1 MNKGQKIHTIIS
13 PTISGLFIGIS
24 ILIIGILLIGLQ
36 HQVRNKNQEAETR
49 IVLESIAQS
58 FQYSIREV
66 NSIAL
71 LLSQV
76 VDEKSK
82 VVDFDET
89 ASTLMEKYNSV
100 NVLELI
106 RNGVVTHI
114 YPLQG
119 YENILGYDLYN
130 NERLKLE
137 LFKAANNNDIF
148 FSGPVQLIEGKL
160 GVIGLLPFNKNGEN
174 FDVSAVI
181 MYLET
186 LLSQSQ
192 IASFSDRYDFEFSR
206 LNLITGEEEFFIEKE
221 NSKNIEW
228 KQEQYVIIPEGDRKL
243 FAHLSSSTQLP
254 FYLIVQ
260 SLILLF
266 VSGLIGYLSF
276 KLFDKPIELENL
288 LQERGLELYE
298 SRNQFKKNS
307 ELLGSILASPK
318 NIIIYSLDL
327 DENYIAFNRNYEE
340 LVKKYFDLNVHI
352 GTSPL
357 DIYPSKMA
365 TALKENLD
373 RTLKGDSFNIEQEVI
388 DQNNQKTF
396 WENWYSPIQDKNG
409 AILGVTV
416 FSVDITKRINAER
429 EKTTLL
435 TEIHHRVKNN
445 LAIVSGLL
453 ELQKGEVEDQS
464 LTAIFDQ
471 SINRIIS
478 IALVHELMYN
488 NEDLSSID
496 VSVYLKKLI
505 PAVTATMQNKAQN
518 VQFVLKIDKHELNIN
533 EAIPLGLLLNE
544 LITNSFKYAFNGSD
558 GNLVDLAL
566 RSVDDKVYITYY
578 DNGKG
583 YPKWV
588 DFDHPKTLGLNLIHT
603 QLNQLGASY
612 TVDTENNFTLN
623 FDFTSRSRGS
633 HSNLSVINN

>member
-1 MNKGQKIHTIIS
+1 MTS
-13 PTISGLFIGIS
+13 
-24 ILIIGILLIGLQ
+24 
-36 HQVRNKNQEAETR
+36 
-49 IVLESIAQS
+49 
-58 FQYSIREV
+58 
-66 NSIAL
+66 
-71 LLSQV
+71 
-76 VDEKSK
+76 
-82 VVDFDET
+82 
-89 ASTLMEKYNSV
+89 
-100 NVLELI
+100 
-106 RNGVVTHI
+106 
-114 YPLQG
+114 
-119 YENILGYDLYN
+119 
-130 NERLKLE
+130 
-137 LFKAANNNDIF
+137 F

-160 GVIGLLPFNKNGEN
+160 GVIGLLPFNINGEN

-221 NSKNIEW
+221 NSKDIDW
-228 KQEQYVIIPEGDRKL
+228 KQEQYVIIPEGDWKL

-276 KLFDKPIELENL
+276 KLFEKPIELENL

-307 ELLGSILASPK
+307 ELLGSILASPQ

-340 LVKKYFDLNVHI
+340 LVRKYFDLNVQI
-352 GTSPL
+352 GISPL

-518 VQFVLKIDKHELNIN
+518 VQFVLKIDKYELNIN

-583 YPKWV
+583 YPEWV
-588 DFDHPKTLGLNLIHT
+588 DFDHPKTLGLNLIHA

>member
-1 MNKGQKIHTIIS
+1 LNKEQPIQRRVSSTL
-13 PTISGLFIGIS
+13 SGLLIGIS
-24 ILIIGILLIGLQ
+24 ILIIGIFLIGLQ
-36 HQVRNKNQEAETR
+36 YQVRIKSQEAETR
-49 IVLESIAQS
+49 IVLESIAQG

-76 VDEKSK
+76 VDENGN
-82 VVDFDET
+82 VTDFDET
-89 ASTLMEKYNSV
+89 ASTLMEKYKSV

-106 RNGVVTHI
+106 RSGVVTHV
-114 YPLQG
+114 YPLEG
-119 YENILGYDLYN
+119 YEDILGYDLYN
-130 NERLKLE
+130 NERIKLE

-148 FSGPVQLIEGKL
+148 FSGPVPLIEGKL
-160 GVIGLLPFNKNGEN
+160 GVIGLLPFNIDGED

-192 IASFSDRYDFEFSR
+192 IASFSDRYNFEFSR
-206 LNLITGEEEFFIEKE
+206 TNLITGKEEFFIGGGDSE
-221 NSKNIEW
+221 NIDWE
-228 KQEQYVIIPEGDRKL
+228 QEQYVIIPEGDWKL
-243 FAHLSSSTQLP
+243 FAHLSSSIPLP

-266 VSGLIGYLSF
+266 MSSLIGYLSF
-276 KLFDKPIELENL
+276 KLFEKPIELEML
-288 LQERGLELYE
+288 LQERGLELFE

-307 ELLGSILASPK
+307 ELLGSILASPQ

-340 LVKKYFDLNVHI
+340 LVKKYFDLNVQI
-352 GTSPL
+352 GISPL
-357 DIYPSKMA
+357 DLYPSNMSK
-365 TALKENLD
+365 ALKENLN

-388 DQNNQKTF
+388 DQNNQITF

-416 FSVDITKRINAER
+416 FSVDITKRVNAEK

-453 ELQKGEVEDQS
+453 ELQKGEVDDQR
-464 LTAIFDQ
+464 LKAIFDQ

-496 VSVYLKKLI
+496 VSIYLKKLI

-518 VQFVLKIDKHELNIN
+518 VQFELKIDKHELNIN

-544 LITNSFKYAFNGSD
+544 LITNSFKYAFNGSK

-566 RSVDDKVYITYY
+566 RSKENKVYITYY
-578 DNGKG
+578 DNGRG
-583 YPKWV
+583 YPEWV
-588 DFDHPKTLGLNLIHT
+588 DFNNPKTLGLNLIHA

-612 TVDTENNFTLN
+612 TVDTTNKFTLN
-623 FDFTSRSRGS
+623 FDFNSRSRGS
-633 HSNLSVINN
+633 HSNYKVVES

>member
-1 MNKGQKIHTIIS
+1 MNKEQPIQRRVSSTL
-13 PTISGLFIGIS
+13 SGLLIGIS
-24 ILIIGILLIGLQ
+24 ILIIGIFLIGLQ
-36 HQVRNKNQEAETR
+36 YQVRIKSQEAETR
-49 IVLESIAQS
+49 IVLESIAQG

-76 VDEKSK
+76 VDENGN
-82 VVDFDET
+82 VTDFDET
-89 ASTLMEKYNSV
+89 ASTLMEKYKSV

-106 RNGVVTHI
+106 RSGVVTHV
-114 YPLQG
+114 YPLEG
-119 YENILGYDLYN
+119 YEDILGYDLYN
-130 NERLKLE
+130 NERIKLE

-148 FSGPVQLIEGKL
+148 FSGPVPLIEGKL
-160 GVIGLLPFNKNGEN
+160 GVIGLLPFNIDGED

-192 IASFSDRYDFEFSR
+192 IASFSDRYNFEFSR
-206 LNLITGEEEFFIEKE
+206 TNLITGKEEFFIGGGDSE
-221 NSKNIEW
+221 NIDWE
-228 KQEQYVIIPEGDRKL
+228 QEQYVIIPEGDWKL
-243 FAHLSSSTQLP
+243 FAHLSSSIPLP

-266 VSGLIGYLSF
+266 MSSLIGYLSF
-276 KLFDKPIELENL
+276 KLFEKPIELEML
-288 LQERGLELYE
+288 LQERGLELFE

-307 ELLGSILASPK
+307 ELLGSILASPQ
-318 NIIIYSLDL
+318 NIIIYSLDM

-340 LVKKYFDLNVHI
+340 LVKKYFDLNVQI
-352 GTSPL
+352 GISPL
-357 DIYPSKMA
+357 DLYPSNMSK
-365 TALKENLD
+365 ALKENLN

-388 DQNNQKTF
+388 DQNNQITF

-416 FSVDITKRINAER
+416 FSVDITKRVNAEK

-453 ELQKGEVEDQS
+453 ELQKGEVDDQR
-464 LTAIFDQ
+464 LKAIFDQ

-496 VSVYLKKLI
+496 VSIYLKKLI

-518 VQFVLKIDKHELNIN
+518 VQFELKIDKHELNIN

-544 LITNSFKYAFNGSD
+544 LITNSFKYAFNGSK

-566 RSVDDKVYITYY
+566 RSKENKVYITYY
-578 DNGKG
+578 DNGRG
-583 YPKWV
+583 YPEWV
-588 DFDHPKTLGLNLIHT
+588 DFNNPKTLGLNLIHA

-612 TVDTENNFTLN
+612 TVDTTNKFTLN
-623 FDFTSRSRGS
+623 FDFNSRSRGS
-633 HSNLSVINN
+633 HSNYKVVES

>member
-1 MNKGQKIHTIIS
+1 MNKEQPIQRRVSSTL
-13 PTISGLFIGIS
+13 SGLLIGIS
-24 ILIIGILLIGLQ
+24 ILIIGIFLIGLQ
-36 HQVRNKNQEAETR
+36 YQVRIKSQEAETR
-49 IVLESIAQS
+49 IVLESIAQG

-76 VDEKSK
+76 VDENGN
-82 VVDFDET
+82 VTDFDET
-89 ASTLMEKYNSV
+89 ASTLMEKYKSV

-106 RNGVVTHI
+106 RSGVVTHV
-114 YPLQG
+114 YPLEG
-119 YENILGYDLYN
+119 YEDILGYDLYN
-130 NERLKLE
+130 NERIKLE

-148 FSGPVQLIEGKL
+148 FSGPVPLIEGKL
-160 GVIGLLPFNKNGEN
+160 GVIGLLPFNIDGED

-192 IASFSDRYDFEFSR
+192 IASFSDRYNVEFSR
-206 LNLITGEEEFFIEKE
+206 TNLITGKEEFFIGGGDSE
-221 NSKNIEW
+221 NIDWE
-228 KQEQYVIIPEGDRKL
+228 QEQYVIIPEGDWKL
-243 FAHLSSSTQLP
+243 FAHLSSSIPLP

-266 VSGLIGYLSF
+266 MSSLIGYLSF
-276 KLFDKPIELENL
+276 KLFEKPIELEML
-288 LQERGLELYE
+288 LQERGLELFE

-307 ELLGSILASPK
+307 ELLGSILASPQ

-340 LVKKYFDLNVHI
+340 LVKKYFDLNVQI
-352 GTSPL
+352 GISPL
-357 DIYPSKMA
+357 DLYPSNMSK
-365 TALKENLD
+365 ALKENLN

-388 DQNNQKTF
+388 DQNNQITF

-416 FSVDITKRINAER
+416 FSVDITKRVNAEK

-453 ELQKGEVEDQS
+453 ELQKGEVDDQR
-464 LTAIFDQ
+464 LKAIFDQ

-496 VSVYLKKLI
+496 VSIYLKKLI

-518 VQFVLKIDKHELNIN
+518 VQFELKIDKHELNIN

-544 LITNSFKYAFNGSD
+544 LITNSFKYAFNGSK

-566 RSVDDKVYITYY
+566 RSKENKVYITYY
-578 DNGKG
+578 DNGRG
-583 YPKWV
+583 YPEWV
-588 DFDHPKTLGLNLIHT
+588 DFNNPKTLGLNLIHA

-612 TVDTENNFTLN
+612 TVDTTNKFTLN
-623 FDFTSRSRGS
+623 FDFNSRSRGS
-633 HSNLSVINN
+633 HSNYKVVES

>member
-1 MNKGQKIHTIIS
+1 
-13 PTISGLFIGIS
+13 
-24 ILIIGILLIGLQ
+24 
-36 HQVRNKNQEAETR
+36 
-49 IVLESIAQS
+49 
-58 FQYSIREV
+58 
-66 NSIAL
+66 
-71 LLSQV
+71 
-76 VDEKSK
+76 
-82 VVDFDET
+82 
-89 ASTLMEKYNSV
+89 
-100 NVLELI
+100 
-106 RNGVVTHI
+106 
-114 YPLQG
+114 
-119 YENILGYDLYN
+119 
-130 NERLKLE
+130 
-137 LFKAANNNDIF
+137 
-148 FSGPVQLIEGKL
+148 
-160 GVIGLLPFNKNGEN
+160 
-174 FDVSAVI
+174 
-181 MYLET
+181 
-186 LLSQSQ
+186 
-192 IASFSDRYDFEFSR
+192 
-206 LNLITGEEEFFIEKE
+206 
-221 NSKNIEW
+221 
-228 KQEQYVIIPEGDRKL
+228 
-243 FAHLSSSTQLP
+243 
-254 FYLIVQ
+254 
-260 SLILLF
+260 
-266 VSGLIGYLSF
+266 
-276 KLFDKPIELENL
+276 
-288 LQERGLELYE
+288 
-298 SRNQFKKNS
+298 
-307 ELLGSILASPK
+307 
-318 NIIIYSLDL
+318 
-327 DENYIAFNRNYEE
+327 
-340 LVKKYFDLNVHI
+340 
-352 GTSPL
+352 
-357 DIYPSKMA
+357 MA

-518 VQFVLKIDKHELNIN
+518 VQFVLKIDKYELNIN

-583 YPKWV
+583 YPEWV
-588 DFDHPKTLGLNLIHT
+588 DFDHPKTLGLNLIHA